1 MNIMLNLFNF
11 IFRHNKRRKLV
22 LSKTLHPQTISVVK
36 TRADSLGL
44 TVEAG
49 NIHEVD
55 FSNRDIAGALFQ
67 YPDTEGNIEDIT
79 KVIEHAHS
87 HGVSIYILIS
97 RI

>member
-1 MNIMLNLFNF
+1 MLNLFNF